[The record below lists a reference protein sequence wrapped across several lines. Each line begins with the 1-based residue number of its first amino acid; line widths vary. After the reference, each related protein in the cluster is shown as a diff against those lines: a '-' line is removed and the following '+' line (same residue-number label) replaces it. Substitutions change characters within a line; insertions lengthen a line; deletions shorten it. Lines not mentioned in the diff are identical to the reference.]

1 MGRKSPSSPYRVV
14 SVLRKFP
21 ENSETACFGEK
32 GDLKLAYD
40 SDYVFS
46 YDDTVHFL
54 ANFSSL
60 KKMSLSVREEE
71 IIFSRN
77 VRNTC
82 SPPLPN
88 LKYLKLK
95 IPDNELKRKSD
106 LEDSVSWCAPSLET
120 LEIYGK

>member
-1 MGRKSPSSPYRVV
+1 MRKMV
-14 SVLRKFP
+14 KFGVAP
-21 ENSETACFGEK
+21 NLFEGY
-32 GDLKLAYD
+32 LKLAYD
-40 SDYVFS
+40 SDYVSS
-46 YDDTVHFL
+46 YDGTVHFL

-60 KKMSLSVREEE
+60 KKMSLSVGEEE

-95 IPDNELKRKSD
+95 IPDNELKRKSE
-106 LEDSVSWCAPSLET
+106 LDSVSWCAPSLET